1 VTLSQSSHVANA
13 GNGRVAAAT
22 ATRDQAAA
30 WVSSN
35 VGHNVLVA
43 CDLLAC
49 GDLALHGF
57 PAAGL
62 NVLQSTAPDLY
73 GSQVVVATA
82 GVRSQFGPQ
91 LAGVFAPE
99 VLASFGTGVNRIDI
113 RVVAADGP
121 AAFRTARSADLRASK
136 SAAAQLVTRST
147 VMASGLARRALT
159 AGEVDPRLLTM
170 LAFLASQEPID
181 IVRFG
186 PPVRGA
192 SKSVPLRIVDLAAAD
207 PARGLVGAGYRRSLL
222 SLLHSEIPLYTP
234 MSVTSVSL
242 PGGQDALQ
250 VKYAAPSPQGLLG

>member
-1 VTLSQSSHVANA
+1 VTLSQGSHAA
-13 GNGRVAAAT
+13 SPGSRRVAAAA

-30 WVSSN
+30 WVAAN

-62 NVLQSTAPDLY
+62 NVLQPTAPDLY

-82 GVRSQFGPQ
+82 GVRSQFGRQ
-91 LAGVFAPE
+91 LADVLAPE
-99 VLASFGTGVNRIDI
+99 VLASFGIGANRIDI
-113 RVVAADGP
+113 RVIAADGP
-121 AAFRTARSADLRASK
+121 AAFRAAVSADLLASK
-136 SAAAQLVTRST
+136 SAGAQLVTHST
-147 VMASGLARRALT
+147 VMTSAAARRALT

-192 SKSVPLRIVDLAAAD
+192 STGVPLRIVDLAATY
-207 PARGLVGAGYRRSLL
+207 PAGGQNSARYRRSLL
-222 SLLHSEIPLYTP
+222 SLLRSETALYTP
-234 MSVTSVSL
+234 MSVSSVRL
-242 PGGQDALQ
+242 PSGQGAFQ
-250 VKYAAPSPQGLLG
+250 IKYAAPSPQGLLG